1 MKGLQE
7 RGLEVRLMAVEN
19 ADPSGPQADYPL
31 KHFVI
36 PIFEP
41 LIRANGFSFAR
52 TDRALIREAVRWAD
66 VIHLEEAFPLQVAVY
81 KAARAEGKPCVST
94 FHVFPHNILANLG
107 FGKRSLLA
115 PLLIGCANKFVY
127 NRCTDIQCP
136 SLAVR
141 DYLLAS
147 GTRAR
152 LHVFSNGIEIPAEP
166 QPVKAVNPGDVID
179 ILCVGR
185 LSREKSPETL
195 LNAMR
200 FSKYAG
206 RIRLHF
212 AGKGPKEKK
221 YRKMADRLMKAG
233 VLKQAPVFG
242 FYSSDE
248 LATLAAHAYLYIHCA
263 WVEVEGL
270 SCLEAMREGL
280 VPVIGEGPLIATSA
294 FALCPESRY
303 PERDSRALAQRI
315 DWWIEHPE
323 RRNEASREYA
333 AAARRYNLEDSIGQL
348 VQIYQRALD
357 HQ

>member
-41 LIRANGFSFAR
+41 LIRANSFSFAR

-152 LHVFSNGIEIPAEP
+152 LHVISNGIEIPAEP

-206 RIRLHF
+206 RIRLYF

-233 VLKQAPVFG
+233 VLKQAPLFG

-263 WVEVEGL
+263 WGVFRG
-270 SCLEAMREGL
+270 
-280 VPVIGEGPLIATSA
+280 
-294 FALCPESRY
+294 
-303 PERDSRALAQRI
+303 
-315 DWWIEHPE
+315 
-323 RRNEASREYA
+323 RNRPRPS
-333 AAARRYNLEDSIGQL
+333 
-348 VQIYQRALD
+348 
-357 HQ
+357 